1 MEPYLAWI
9 IVGLAL
15 AIVEMLSGTF
25 YLLMLGLAAF
35 GGAAAA
41 YFGFDFPVQSLVA
54 AAVAIAGC
62 YGVYEHRS
70 RNAARQ
76 MAPVDTGQPA
86 SFESWID
93 PRARLARV
101 RYRGASWDAHVA
113 GSETPEAGAVL
124 YVVQSNGNTLEVSAQ
139 RPA

>member
-9 IVGLAL
+9 IVALAL

-25 YLLMLGLAAF
+25 YLLMLGIAAF

-41 YFGFDFPVQSLVA
+41 YFGFDFPIQSMVA

-62 YGVYEHRS
+62 YGVYEYRS

-93 PRARLARV
+93 ARARLARV
-101 RYRGASWDAHVA
+101 RYRGATWDAHVS
-113 GSETPEAGAVL
+113 GSETPTAGAVL
-124 YVVQSNGNTLEVSAQ
+124 YVVKSNGNTLEVSAQ

>member
-1 MEPYLAWI
+1 MESYLAWI
-9 IVGLAL
+9 IVALAL

-25 YLLMLGLAAF
+25 YLLMLGIAAF

-41 YFGFDFPVQSLVA
+41 YFGFDFPIQSLLA

-62 YGVYEHRS
+62 YGVYEYRS
-70 RNAARQ
+70 RNASQQ
-76 MAPVDTGQPA
+76 MKSVDTGQPA
-86 SFESWID
+86 SFEAWID
-93 PRARLARV
+93 PHARLARV
-101 RYRGASWDAHVA
+101 RYRGAAWDARVA

-124 YVVQSNGNTLEVSAQ
+124 YVVKSHGNTLEVSAQ